1 MCESE
6 HMNHSGEIETRR
18 KIASSSVGKWNQFMS
33 EGMKHWRNK
42 QCKKKK
48 SKKKEKIKWLKCF
61 LYLKK

>member
-48 SKKKEKIKWLKCF
+48 KVKRKRK
-61 LYLKK
+61 